1 MSYLIIILLFT
12 GMINGNIR
20 NIEKRKEITGSN
32 LYKKTLTKY
41 NIGIKEEDFIIYNAI
56 QNIKSSI
63 IMIILMILLSSI
75 EYYKDVKISSEIV
88 IILMFIVFL
97 FNITVQEM
105 RKKKY
110 YKNLK

>member
-1 MSYLIIILLFT
+1 MRYFIIILLFI
-12 GMINGNIR
+12 GMINGNIK
-20 NIEKRKEITGSN
+20 NIEKRKEVTGSN

-41 NIGIKEEDFIIYNAI
+41 NISIKEDDFIIYNEI

-63 IMIILMILLSSI
+63 IMIILTILLMSI
-75 EYYKDVKISSEIV
+75 EYYKDIKISSEIV
-88 IILMFIVFL
+88 ILLMFIVFL
-97 FNITVQEM
+97 FNITALEI